1 MRAHRKKQQFQSGDN
16 LASNAQIKSALKQKT
31 PRIVRTFWRLGC
43 WSLIGELHQRRS
55 RRTWSEADLENVMT
69 GVGAALKLEHRR
81 ANSPPRHRSFRR
93 RRVYVR
99 AVGASRRFQRCRPSA
114 FIPRENGKMIG
125 GKLANIS
132 RVRPGEGP
140 G

>member
-1 MRAHRKKQQFQSGDN
+1 
-16 LASNAQIKSALKQKT
+16 
-31 PRIVRTFWRLGC
+31 
-43 WSLIGELHQRRS
+43 
-55 RRTWSEADLENVMT
+55 MT

-140 G
+140 GYATEHDNRCRAEQKRASIVSTGS